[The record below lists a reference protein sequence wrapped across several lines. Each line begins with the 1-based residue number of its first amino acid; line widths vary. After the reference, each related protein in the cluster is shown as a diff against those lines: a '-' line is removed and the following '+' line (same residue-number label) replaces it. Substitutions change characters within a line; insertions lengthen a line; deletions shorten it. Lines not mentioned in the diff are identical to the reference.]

1 MQAITYLDETGI
13 AYLLMIIGFLIMARM
28 NNKALDE
35 NKRLRKMLK
44 DSVLGGD
51 L

>member
-1 MQAITYLDETGI
+1 MQALTYLDETGI

-28 NNKALDE
+28 NNKAMDE

>member
-1 MQAITYLDETGI
+1 MNAITYLDQTGI
-13 AYLLMIIGFLIMARM
+13 AYLLMIVGFLIMARM